1 MNFFEKSLIIDVR
14 SSSGFFS
21 NYCIFL
27 DNLKYCLDNNIKPI
41 FKLES
46 DWFYNDGRENLWES
60 FFQSINDGIIIG
72 NSEKSNFF
80 KLWDENFLVRQG
92 KVMVWENYNNQDEL
106 KKNRLEVNKIV
117 SILKPNTYIQSIV
130 DDFVNKNFLNKK
142 IIGVHIRGTDYKFY
156 HLDLYVKQIKK
167 YYKDFDMIYVAS
179 DNEESINHI
188 KNNFDNV
195 ISYQTDIRAKNIND
209 NVLCSNL
216 SNDKKVKHGQ
226 DVFVECILLSKC
238 EHLICINSNVAAVS
252 LYMNPNMSF
261 DLVCRVRDGG

>member
-46 DWFYNDGRENLWES
+46 DWFYNDGRENLCES
-60 FFQSINDGIIIG
+60 FFQPINDGIIIG

-92 KVMVWENYNNQDEL
+92 KVMIWENYNNQDEL

-117 SILKPNTYIQSIV
+117 NILKPNTYIHSIV

-188 KNNFDNV
+188 KNNF
-195 ISYQTDIRAKNIND
+195 
-209 NVLCSNL
+209 SN
-216 SNDKKVKHGQ
+216 NHNHKK
-226 DVFVECILLSKC
+226 S
-238 EHLICINSNVAAVS
+238 
-252 LYMNPNMSF
+252 SF
-261 DLVCRVRDGG
+261 CVCYSCCCY